1 MSANKILLVTG
12 ASRGIGAAIAR
23 LAAKRGYDVAINY
36 AGNEAAA
43 RSVVADIEKAGRRG
57 IAVKGN
63 MGDAKDIANVFAQV
77 DSQFGRL
84 TDLVNNAGVMGFPS
98 RVDALDPEKLK
109 EVVDVNVTGAIL
121 VASEAVRRMSKKH
134 GGNGGTIVNMSSMA
148 AVLGMAGDYTW
159 YAATKGAINSFSVGL
174 AREVIGEGIR
184 VNAVSPGLINTDI
197 HASAGQPDRA
207 ERLKTVIP
215 LGRFGEPEEVA
226 QTVLYLM
233 SDEASYVVGA
243 NVTISGGR

>member
-1 MSANKILLVTG
+1 MSANRILLVTG

-36 AGNEAAA
+36 AGNQAAA
-43 RSVVADIEKAGRRG
+43 DAVVEDVRKAGRRG
-57 IAVKGN
+57 IAVRGN
-63 MGDAKDIANVFAQV
+63 MGNPNDIANLFEQV
-77 DSQFGRL
+77 DKQLGRL

-98 RVDALDPEKLK
+98 RVDSLDPQKLK
-109 EVVDVNVTGAIL
+109 EVIDVNVTGAML
-121 VASEAVRRMSKKH
+121 VASEAIRRMSTKH
-134 GGNGGTIVNMSSMA
+134 GGSGGTIVNMSSMA
-148 AVLGMAGDYTW
+148 AVLGMAGDYVW
-159 YAATKGAINSFSVGL
+159 YAASKGAMNSFNIGL

-207 ERLKTVIP
+207 ERLKSVIP
-215 LGRFGEPEEVA
+215 IGRFGEPDEVA
-226 QTVLYLM
+226 HTVLYLM

-243 NVTISGGR
+243 NVSISGGR

>member
-1 MSANKILLVTG
+1 MSSNRILLVTG
-12 ASRGIGAAIAR
+12 ASRGIGASIAR

-43 RSVVADIEKAGRRG
+43 KAVVEDIKREGRRG

-63 MGDAKDIANVFAQV
+63 MGNPRDIANLFQEV
-77 DSQFGRL
+77 DRQLGRL
-84 TDLVNNAGVMGFPS
+84 TDLVNNAGIMGFPS
-98 RVDALDPEKLK
+98 RVDALDPQTLK
-109 EVVDVNVTGAIL
+109 EVIDVNVTGAML
-121 VASEAVRRMSKKH
+121 VVGEAIKRISTKH
-134 GGNGGTIVNMSSMA
+134 GGRGGTIVNMSSMA
-148 AVLGMAGDYTW
+148 AVLGMAGDYVW
-159 YAATKGAINSFSVGL
+159 YAASKGAMNSFTVGL

-207 ERLKTVIP
+207 ERLKSVIP
-215 LGRFGEPEEVA
+215 IGRFGEPGEVA

-243 NVTISGGR
+243 NVSISGGR

>member
-1 MSANKILLVTG
+1 MSSNRILLVTG
-12 ASRGIGAAIAR
+12 ASRGIGASIAR

-43 RSVVADIEKAGRRG
+43 KAVVEDIKKEGRRG

-63 MGDAKDIANVFAQV
+63 MGNPRDIANLFQEV
-77 DSQFGRL
+77 DRQLGRL
-84 TDLVNNAGVMGFPS
+84 TDLVNNAGIMGFPS
-98 RVDALDPEKLK
+98 RVDALDPQTLK
-109 EVVDVNVTGAIL
+109 EVIDVNVTGAML
-121 VASEAVRRMSKKH
+121 VVGEAIKRISTKH
-134 GGNGGTIVNMSSMA
+134 GGRGGTIVNMSSMA
-148 AVLGMAGDYTW
+148 AVLGMAGDYVW
-159 YAATKGAINSFSVGL
+159 YAASKGAMNSFTVGL

-207 ERLKTVIP
+207 ERLKSVIP
-215 LGRFGEPEEVA
+215 IGRFGEPGEVA

-243 NVTISGGR
+243 NVSISGGR

>member
-1 MSANKILLVTG
+1 MSSNRILLVTG

-43 RSVVADIEKAGRRG
+43 KAVVDDIKKEGRRG

-63 MGDAKDIANVFAQV
+63 MGNPRDIANLFQEV
-77 DSQFGRL
+77 DEQLGRL
-84 TDLVNNAGVMGFPS
+84 TDLVNNAGIMGFPS
-98 RVDALDPEKLK
+98 RVDALDPQTLK
-109 EVVDVNVTGAIL
+109 EVIDVNVTGAML
-121 VASEAVRRMSKKH
+121 VAGEAIRRMSTKH
-134 GGNGGTIVNMSSMA
+134 GGRGGTIVNMSSMA
-148 AVLGMAGDYTW
+148 AVLGMAGDYVW
-159 YAATKGAINSFSVGL
+159 YAASKGAMNSFTVGL

-207 ERLKTVIP
+207 ERLKSVIP
-215 LGRFGEPEEVA
+215 IGRFGEPEEVA

-243 NVTISGGR
+243 NVSISGGR

>member
-1 MSANKILLVTG
+1 MSANRILLVTG

-36 AGNEAAA
+36 AGNEEAANA
-43 RSVVADIEKAGRRG
+43 VVADIKKAGRRG

-63 MGDAKDIANVFAQV
+63 MGNPRDIVNLFEQV
-77 DSQFGRL
+77 DKQLGRI
-84 TDLVNNAGVMGFPS
+84 TDLVNNAGVMGHPS
-98 RVDALDPEKLK
+98 RVDGLDAEKLK
-109 EVVDVNVTGAIL
+109 EVVDVNVTGAML
-121 VASEAVRRMSKKH
+121 VVSEAIKRMSTKH
-134 GGNGGTIVNMSSMA
+134 GGRGGTIVNMSSMA
-148 AVLGMAGDYTW
+148 AVLGMAGDYVW
-159 YAATKGAINSFSVGL
+159 YAATKGAMNSFNVGL
-174 AREVIGEGIR
+174 AREVIAEGIR

-207 ERLKTVIP
+207 ERLKSVIP

-243 NVTISGGR
+243 NVSISGGR

>member
-1 MSANKILLVTG
+1 MSESRILLITG

-23 LAAKRGYDVAINY
+23 LAAKRCYDVAINY

-43 RSVVADIEKAGRRG
+43 QSVVDDIKKAGRRG

-63 MGDAKDIANVFAQV
+63 MGDPNDIKNLFEQV
-77 DSQFGRL
+77 DQQLGRV
-84 TDLVNNAGVMGFPS
+84 TDLVNNAGIMGLPS
-98 RVDALDPEKLK
+98 RVDGIDAKTLK
-109 EVVDVNVTGAIL
+109 EVIDVNVTGAIL
-121 VASEAVRRMSKKH
+121 VAAEAVRRMSTKH
-134 GGNGGTIVNMSSMA
+134 GGRGGTIVNMGSMA
-148 AVLGMAGDYTW
+148 AVLGMPGDYVW
-159 YAATKGAINSFSVGL
+159 YAASKGAINSFTVGL
-174 AREVIGEGIR
+174 SREVIGEGIR

-207 ERLKTVIP
+207 ERLKSIIP
-215 LGRFGEPEEVA
+215 IGRFGEPNEVA

-243 NVTISGGR
+243 NVSISGGR

>member
-1 MSANKILLVTG
+1 MSSNRILLVTG

-43 RSVVADIEKAGRRG
+43 KAVIDDINKEGRRG

-63 MGDAKDIANVFAQV
+63 MGNPRDIANLFQEV
-77 DSQFGRL
+77 DKQLGRL
-84 TDLVNNAGVMGFPS
+84 TDLVNNAGIMGFPS
-98 RVDALDPEKLK
+98 RVDALDPQTLK
-109 EVVDVNVTGAIL
+109 EVIDVNVTGAML
-121 VASEAVRRMSKKH
+121 VAGEAIKRMSTKH
-134 GGNGGTIVNMSSMA
+134 GGRGGTIVNMSSMA
-148 AVLGMAGDYTW
+148 AVLGMAGDYVW
-159 YAATKGAINSFSVGL
+159 YAASKGAMNSFTVGL

-207 ERLKTVIP
+207 ERLKSVIP
-215 LGRFGEPEEVA
+215 IGRFGEPEEVA

-243 NVTISGGR
+243 NVSISGGR

>member
-1 MSANKILLVTG
+1 MSESRILLVTG
-12 ASRGIGAAIAR
+12 ASRGIGAAIAK

-36 AGNEAAA
+36 AGNDSAANV
-43 RSVVADIEKAGRRG
+43 VVAEIEKAGRRG

-63 MGDAKDIANVFAQV
+63 MGNPRDIAKVFAEV
-77 DSQFGRL
+77 DKRLGRL
-84 TDLVNNAGVMGFPS
+84 TDLVNNAGIMGFPS
-98 RVDALDPEKLK
+98 RVDDLDAEKLK
-109 EVVDVNVTGAIL
+109 EVIDVNVTGAIL

-134 GGNGGTIVNMSSMA
+134 GGRGGTIVNMSSMA
-148 AVLGMAGDYTW
+148 AVLGMAGDYVW
-159 YAATKGAINSFSVGL
+159 YAASKGAMNSFTIGL

-207 ERLKTVIP
+207 ERLKSVIP
-215 LGRFGEPEEVA
+215 LGRFGEPDEVA

-233 SDEASYVVGA
+233 SEEASYVVGA

>member
-1 MSANKILLVTG
+1 MSESRILLITG

-23 LAAKRGYDVAINY
+23 LAATRGYDVAINY

-43 RSVVADIEKAGRRG
+43 QSVVDDIKKAGRRG

-63 MGDAKDIANVFAQV
+63 MGDPNDIKNLFEQV
-77 DSQFGRL
+77 DKQLGRV
-84 TDLVNNAGVMGFPS
+84 TDLVNNAGIMGLPS
-98 RVDALDPEKLK
+98 RVDGIDVKTLK
-109 EVVDVNVTGAIL
+109 EVIDVNVTGAIL
-121 VASEAVRRMSKKH
+121 VAAEAVRRMSTKH
-134 GGNGGTIVNMSSMA
+134 GGRGGTIVNMGSMA
-148 AVLGMAGDYTW
+148 AVLGMPGDYVW
-159 YAATKGAINSFSVGL
+159 YAASKGAINSFTVGL
-174 AREVIGEGIR
+174 SREVIAEGIR

-207 ERLKTVIP
+207 ERLKSIIP
-215 LGRFGEPEEVA
+215 IGRFGEPNEVA

-243 NVTISGGR
+243 NVSISGGR

>member
-1 MSANKILLVTG
+1 MSSNRILLVTG

-43 RSVVADIEKAGRRG
+43 KAVVDDIKKEGRRG

-63 MGDAKDIANVFAQV
+63 MGNPRDIGNLFQEV
-77 DSQFGRL
+77 DKQLGRL
-84 TDLVNNAGVMGFPS
+84 TDLVNNAGIMGFPS
-98 RVDALDPEKLK
+98 RVDTLDPQILK
-109 EVVDVNVTGAIL
+109 EVIDVNVTGAML
-121 VASEAVRRMSKKH
+121 VAGEAIKRMSTKH
-134 GGNGGTIVNMSSMA
+134 GGCGGTIVNMSSMA
-148 AVLGMAGDYTW
+148 AVLGMAGDYVW
-159 YAATKGAINSFSVGL
+159 YAASKGAMNSFTVGL

-207 ERLKTVIP
+207 ERLKSVIP
-215 LGRFGEPEEVA
+215 IGRFGEPEEVA

-243 NVTISGGR
+243 NVSISGGR